1 VDEEISIGDYV
12 MTGGELAAMAIVDSV
27 ARMIPGVLGSEAS
40 CLSDSFMGDRLEYA
54 QYTRPEVHN
63 GHRVPGVLLSGN
75 HERIRQWRKASSL
88 QRTFIKRPDLFETQ
102 PPTAEEKEILKQ
114 WCRELETLVNP

>member
-1 VDEEISIGDYV
+1 
-12 MTGGELAAMAIVDSV
+12 MTGGELAAMAIIDSV

-40 CLSDSFMGDRLEYA
+40 SLSDSFTGDRLEYA

-63 GHRVPGVLLSGN
+63 GLRVPGVLLSGN
-75 HERIRQWRKASSL
+75 HEQIRQWRKTSSL
-88 QRTFIKRPDLFETQ
+88 HRTFMKRPDLFETQ
-102 PPTAEEKEILKQ
+102 APTREEKEILKQ